1 MKHRHH
7 VIPRHMGGSDDPSN
21 LVDLTVDPISHR
33 QAAIKGAKRTGEIN
47 AASGHLKRIARA
59 YWAKIRS
66 GEITRSKKIWISDGT
81 IEIQHPIHLPIPIG
95 MMKGRIKRCV

>member
-1 MKHRHH
+1 
-7 VIPRHMGGSDDPSN
+7 MGGSDDPSN